1 MRKPIIAL
9 TGCVAALLGL
19 AACSS
24 ADPAPVKTVVVVQ
37 TQPPAD
43 DSSGADA
50 SSAKVESADEAPVK
64 DDNAHKAKTKQ
75 GKAGDAEETFT
86 MPKVTGMVL
95 QDAQDELQSL
105 DSYLMDQEDAMGWG
119 RMQLLDSNWKV
130 CTQKPA
136 AGKKV
141 SVSTVVKL
149 ASVKLCEDCP

>member
-1 MRKPIIAL
+1 M
-9 TGCVAALLGL
+9 T

-24 ADPAPVKTVVVVQ
+24 GDPAPAKTVVIVE
-37 TQPPAD
+37 TQAPAP
-43 DSSGADA
+43 
-50 SSAKVESADEAPVK
+50 ETTTTEAPAPDEK
-64 DDNAHKAKTKQ
+64 SDDAPKPKAATK
-75 GKAGDAEETFT
+75 KKSDAAEETFT
-86 MPKVTGMVL
+86 MPKVTGMIL

-141 SVSTVVKL
+141 TVSTVVKL
-149 ASVKLCEDCP
+149 ASVKLSEDCP